1 MLSRSA
7 DHGSNQPRSAKL
19 NISHI
24 RSTIFLVTRSESKNY
39 QIMAMLEFKS
49 RHLKISYT
57 CEIYSQTLLFFGSE
71 IDFFGENI
79 SEKNSTDF
87 ASFFWFNQ
95 FLFSHPTVSDG
106 FRRKVFALAFAYLC
120 RMSPHPCFFEM
131 SLSRFENW
139 NGPGPFV
146 VIFSCENFFHGSD
159 RTTCIQKCKSGT
171 LKAQKWI
178 ICFGAKQILHHICAM
193 KAKRN
198 RHIYIYIYRCSF
210 LVLGTISHV
219 FLYPER
225 FLMLCISTVY
235 IYI

>member
-49 RHLKISYT
+49 QHLKISYT

-131 SLSRFENW
+131 SLSRFEN
-139 NGPGPFV
+139 
-146 VIFSCENFFHGSD
+146 
-159 RTTCIQKCKSGT
+159 
-171 LKAQKWI
+171 
-178 ICFGAKQILHHICAM
+178 
-193 KAKRN
+193 
-198 RHIYIYIYRCSF
+198 
-210 LVLGTISHV
+210 
-219 FLYPER
+219 
-225 FLMLCISTVY
+225 
-235 IYI
+235 

>member
-1 MLSRSA
+1 MLTRSA
-7 DHGSNQPRSAKL
+7 DHDPNQPRSAKL

-24 RSTIFLVTRSESKNY
+24 RSTVFLVTRSESKNY

-49 RHLKISYT
+49 QHLKTIYT

-71 IDFFGENI
+71 IDYFGGNI

-106 FRRKVFALAFAYLC
+106 FRRKVFALVCSLV

-131 SLSRFENW
+131 SLSRFEDW

-146 VIFSCENFFHGSD
+146 VIFSCENFIHGSD
-159 RTTCIQKCKSGT
+159 RTTCIQKCKPGT
-171 LKAQKWI
+171 LKAQKCI
-178 ICFGAKQILHHICAM
+178 ICFGANKFYITFVLWKLKGIDI
-193 KAKRN
+193 
-198 RHIYIYIYRCSF
+198 HIYI
-210 LVLGTISHV
+210 
-219 FLYPER
+219 
-225 FLMLCISTVY
+225 
-235 IYI
+235 